1 MHCQA
6 FRVHRRQ
13 GRLDAEPGRVPVR
26 AGRQEPEPVQAQP
39 EPVPVQEQRVPALV
53 PERRVPGLVLVPRV
67 PVLAGR
73 RVPGLV
79 LVPRVPV
86 LAGRRVPGPVR
97 VPQVPAQRVPV
108 RAQASELRVLAQALE
123 PAVRWAL
130 EPVQVRKEPHPA
142 RPGNRRPLSGSRRY
156 RY

>member
-1 MHCQA
+1 M
-6 FRVHRRQ
+6 HRRQ

-26 AGRQEPEPVQAQP
+26 AGRQEPELVQAQP
-39 EPVPVQEQRVPALV
+39 EPVPE
-53 PERRVPGLVLVPRV
+53 PRV
-67 PVLAGR
+67 PEPVRVRARAGR
-73 RVPGLV
+73 RVPARVQRV
-79 LVPRVPV
+79 LVRVQRVPGPERAPPV
-86 LAGRRVPGPVR
+86 LVRVQRVPAPERVPGPVR

>member
-1 MHCQA
+1 M
-6 FRVHRRQ
+6 
-13 GRLDAEPGRVPVR
+13 
-26 AGRQEPEPVQAQP
+26 
-39 EPVPVQEQRVPALV
+39 
-53 PERRVPGLVLVPRV
+53 LVLVPLARAPARVLAQGRVPPERV

-130 EPVQVRKEPHPA
+130 EPAVRWALEPVQVRKEPHLA